1 MATKPEKNK
10 KQEYQVYSWK
20 GKDNQGQ
27 KIKGEL
33 QALNLNLAKAQL
45 RKQGIT
51 AEKIRKKTPAPFGLG
66 EKKITTREIT
76 LFTRQLST
84 MIRAGVPLV
93 QSLNVVAEGLENPAM
108 QKIILN
114 IRNEVAD
121 GNMLSMGL
129 RKHPKYF
136 DKLFCN
142 LVEAGERSG
151 SLEHM
156 LDRVAVYKEKTDRIK
171 AKIKKALYY
180 PIAVMVIGIAVML
193 ILLLKVVPQFES
205 LFNSFDAEL
214 PALTQMVINMSEFV
228 GQWWWSIIGILV
240 LIPFLLIRAY
250 RASEL
255 FAYRIDALILRLPVI
270 GQIVKKSSIAR
281 FSRTLSTSFTSGVP
295 LVESMASA
303 AGASGNRVYSRAV
316 FQARDNIS
324 VGQQLNFAL
333 KTTHVFPAMVTQMV
347 SIGEESGSLDTMLD
361 KVAGFYE
368 EEVDDAVEGMTTLL
382 EPIVV
387 AILGVMVGGLVLA
400 MYLPIFKMGSL
411 F

>member
-1 MATKPEKNK
+1 MATKPEKSK
-10 KQEYQVYSWK
+10 KQQYHVFSWK

-27 KIKGEL
+27 PVKGEL

-151 SLEHM
+151 SLDAM
-156 LDRVAVYKEKTDRIK
+156 LDRVAIYKEKTDRIK

-180 PIAVMVIGIAVML
+180 PVAVMAIGVVVML

-205 LFNSFDAEL
+205 LFNSFNAEL
-214 PALTQMVINMSEFV
+214 PMITQVVIDLSEFV
-228 GQWWWSIIGILV
+228 QQWWWLIIGILV
-240 LIPFLLIRAY
+240 LTPILLIRSY
-250 RASEL
+250 KSSEL
-255 FAYRIDALILRLPVI
+255 FAYRVDALTLRLPVI
-270 GQIVKKSSIAR
+270 GQIVRKSSIAR

-295 LVESMASA
+295 LVESMAAA
-303 AGASGNRVYSRAV
+303 AGAAGNRVYSRAV

-387 AILGVMVGGLVLA
+387 AVLGVMVGGLVLA